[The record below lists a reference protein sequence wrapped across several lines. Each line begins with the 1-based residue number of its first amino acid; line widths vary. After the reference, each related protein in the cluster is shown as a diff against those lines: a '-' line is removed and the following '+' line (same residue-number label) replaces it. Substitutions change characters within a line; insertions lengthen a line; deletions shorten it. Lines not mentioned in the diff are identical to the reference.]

1 MKSLKKITAAVTAVS
16 IVSALAGC
24 TPSIGSGTKNAL
36 TVGSY
41 EIPAGLFI
49 YYSMQ
54 GYSEAAKVLE
64 TNNGTAPELKDVR
77 NAKIDEIDSTDWIQ
91 NKATEYCIAYAGIQ
105 NEFDAIGG
113 ELTQDDKDTAE
124 EMAEYYF
131 AQDSRLDKNGVSID
145 TMRKMA
151 ESTFKEKEIF
161 KYYYGFDGDK
171 GCSEDE
177 LKDYF
182 DENFARVK
190 YVSIS
195 LKDDAGEKVAPD
207 KERELRNMA
216 EKYAKQINGKSDD
229 LDKMHEMDAVSEDY
243 NEYVAANTTTA
254 EGEESV
260 TTTTT
265 TTTAASDETTTTTTT
280 NPYENERLIQKQT
293 TTSAEEA
300 SEQDSETEAAE
311 ETDDAKNTR
320 LFNEFLFN
328 ELPMGEAKV
337 YEYSD
342 DTIYVVLR
350 ADLRERMTED
360 DYWSEDYIE
369 SLQSMRYYNDF
380 TDFLDEK
387 SKELVIEKNKSAY
400 RRYAPFKLELEAQG
414 Q

>member
-1 MKSLKKITAAVTAVS
+1 MRSLKKITAALTAVS
-16 IVSALAGC
+16 IASALAGC

-36 TVGSY
+36 TVGNY
-41 EIPAGLFI
+41 EIPAGMFI

-54 GYSEAAKVLE
+54 GYSEAANVLQ
-64 TNNGTAPELKDVR
+64 TNNGSAPELKDVR

-113 ELTQDDKDTAE
+113 ELSQEDKDSAM

-131 AQDSRLDKNGVSID
+131 AQDSRLDANGVSLE
-145 TMRKMA
+145 TMQKMA
-151 ESTFKEKEIF
+151 ESTFKEQEIF
-161 KYYYGFDGDK
+161 KYYYGFDGEK

-195 LKDDAGEKVAPD
+195 LLDDEGEKVSPD

-216 EKYAKQINGKSDD
+216 EKYAKQINGKSGE
-229 LDKMHEMDAVSEDY
+229 LNKMHEMDAVSEDY
-243 NEYVAANTTTA
+243 DEYVAAHTTTA
-254 EGEESV
+254 EGEEAV

-265 TTTAASDETTTTTTT
+265 TTTAAPDETTTTTTT

-293 TTSAEEA
+293 TTSAEE
-300 SEQDSETEAAE
+300 STETDSETEAAE

-328 ELPMGEAKV
+328 DLPLGEAKV
-337 YEYSD
+337 YEYSE
-342 DTIYVVLR
+342 DTIYVVMR

-360 DYWSEDYIE
+360 DYWSENYIE
-369 SLQSMRYYNDF
+369 SLQSMRYYDEF

-387 SKELVIEKNKSAY
+387 SKALVIEKNKSAY
-400 RRYAPFKLELEAQG
+400 RRYAPFKLELE
-414 Q
+414 

>member
-1 MKSLKKITAAVTAVS
+1 MRSLKKITAAVTAVS
-16 IVSALAGC
+16 IASALAGC

-36 TVGSY
+36 TVGNY
-41 EIPAGLFI
+41 EIPAGMFI

-54 GYSEAAKVLE
+54 GYSEAANVLE
-64 TNNGTAPELKDVR
+64 TNNGSAPELKDVR

-105 NEFDAIGG
+105 HEFDAIGG
-113 ELTQDDKDTAE
+113 ELSHEDKESAYD
-124 EMAEYYF
+124 MAEYYY
-131 AQDSRLDKNGVSID
+131 AQDSRLDVNGVSLD
-145 TMRKMA
+145 TMIKMA
-151 ESTFKEKEIF
+151 ESTFKEQEIF
-161 KYYYGFDGDK
+161 KYYYGFEGDR

-195 LKDDAGEKVAPD
+195 LLDDEGEKVAPD

-216 EKYAKQINGKSDD
+216 EKYAKQINGRSGE
-229 LDKMHEMDAVSEDY
+229 LNKMHEMDAVSEAYD
-243 NEYVAANTTTA
+243 EYVAANTTTA
-254 EGEESV
+254 EDEEAV

-300 SEQDSETEAAE
+300 SDSDSETETAE
-311 ETDDAKNTR
+311 ETDAAKNTR

-328 ELPMGEAKV
+328 DLPLGEAKV
-337 YEYSD
+337 YEYSE
-342 DTIYVVLR
+342 DTIYVVMR

-360 DYWSEDYIE
+360 DYWSENYIE
-369 SLQSMRYYNDF
+369 SLQSMRYYDEF

-387 SKELVIEKNKSAY
+387 SKALVIEKNKSAY
-400 RRYAPFKLELEAQG
+400 RRYAPFKLQLEAQSY
-414 Q
+414 

>member
-1 MKSLKKITAAVTAVS
+1 MKTLKKITAAVTAVS
-16 IVSALAGC
+16 IASALAGC

-41 EIPAGLFI
+41 DIPAGLFI
-49 YYSMQ
+49 YYTMQ
-54 GYSEAAKVLE
+54 GYSEAASVLE
-64 TNNGTAPELKDVR
+64 TNNGAAPELKDVR

-91 NKATEYCIAYAGIQ
+91 NKATEYCIDYAGIQ
-105 NEFDAIGG
+105 NEFEAIGG
-113 ELTQDDKDTAE
+113 ELSQEDKDSAA
-124 EMAEYYF
+124 EMADYYF
-131 AQDSRLDKNGVSID
+131 NQDSRLDKNGVSLE
-145 TMRKMA
+145 TMQKMA

-195 LKDDAGEKVAPD
+195 LKDEAGEKVSPD

-216 EKYAKQINGKSDD
+216 EKFAKQINEKSSA
-229 LDKMHEMDAVSEDY
+229 LDKMHEMDAVSEEYD
-243 NEYVAANTTTA
+243 EYVAANTTTA
-254 EGEESV
+254 EGAEAV

-265 TTTAASDETTTTTTT
+265 TVTAASDETTTTTTAD
-280 NPYENERLIQKQT
+280 PYANERLIQKQT

-300 SEQDSETEAAE
+300 AEPDSETEPAE

-328 ELPMGEAKV
+328 ELPLGEAQV
-337 YEYSD
+337 YEYSE

-369 SLQSMRYYNDF
+369 SLQSMKYYDEF

-387 SKELVIEKNKSAY
+387 SKALTVEKNKSAY
-400 RRYAPFKLELEAQG
+400 RRYSPFKLELESQT